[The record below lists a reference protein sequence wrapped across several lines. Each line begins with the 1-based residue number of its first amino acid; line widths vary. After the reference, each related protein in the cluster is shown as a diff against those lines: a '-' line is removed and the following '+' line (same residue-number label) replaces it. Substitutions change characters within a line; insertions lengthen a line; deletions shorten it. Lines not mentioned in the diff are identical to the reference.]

1 MRCESNIKELKSLSD
16 TRDEL
21 KEYECM
27 MDRKHKAITVYA
39 KQIKYFEVELENV
52 SENEAIEQAKAQ
64 INCRDIEADD
74 EEVLI
79 DDMDIHD

>member
-1 MRCESNIKELKSLSD
+1 MHCESNIKELKSLSD

-39 KQIKYFEVELENV
+39 KQVKYFEVELENI

-79 DDMDIHD
+79 EDMDIHD

>member
-1 MRCESNIKELKSLSD
+1 MHCESNIKELKSLSD

-39 KQIKYFEVELENV
+39 KQVKYFEVELENV
-52 SENEAIEQAKAQ
+52 SENEAIEQAKTQ

-79 DDMDIHD
+79 DDMDIHE

>member
-39 KQIKYFEVELENV
+39 KQVKYFEVELENV

-79 DDMDIHD
+79 DDMDLHD

>member
-1 MRCESNIKELKSLSD
+1 
-16 TRDEL
+16 
-21 KEYECM
+21 M

-39 KQIKYFEVELENV
+39 EQVKYFEVELENV

-79 DDMDIHD
+79 DDMDIHE

>member
-1 MRCESNIKELKSLSD
+1 MHCESNIKELKSLSD

-39 KQIKYFEVELENV
+39 KQVKYFEVELENV
-52 SENEAIEQAKAQ
+52 SENEAIEQAKTQ

>member
-1 MRCESNIKELKSLSD
+1 MHCESNTKELKSLSD

-39 KQIKYFEVELENV
+39 KQVKYFEVELENV

-79 DDMDIHD
+79 DDMDLHE

>member
-1 MRCESNIKELKSLSD
+1 MRCESNTKELKSLSD

-21 KEYECM
+21 REYECM

-39 KQIKYFEVELENV
+39 KQVKYFEVELENV

>member
-1 MRCESNIKELKSLSD
+1 MHCESNIKELKSLSD

-39 KQIKYFEVELENV
+39 KQVKYFEVELENV
-52 SENEAIEQAKAQ
+52 SENEAIEQARAQ

>member
-1 MRCESNIKELKSLSD
+1 MRCESNTKELRSLSD

-27 MDRKHKAITVYA
+27 MDRKHKAITIYA
-39 KQIKYFEVELENV
+39 KQVKYFEVELENV

-74 EEVLI
+74 EEILI
-79 DDMDIHD
+79 DDMDIHE

>member
-1 MRCESNIKELKSLSD
+1 MHCESNIKELKSLSD

-27 MDRKHKAITVYA
+27 MDRKHKAITIYA
-39 KQIKYFEVELENV
+39 KQVKYFEVELENI

>member
-1 MRCESNIKELKSLSD
+1 
-16 TRDEL
+16 
-21 KEYECM
+21 M
-27 MDRKHKAITVYA
+27 MDRKHKATTVYA
-39 KQIKYFEVELENV
+39 KQVKYFEVELENV

-79 DDMDIHD
+79 EDMDIHD

>member
-1 MRCESNIKELKSLSD
+1 MHCESNIKELKSLSD

-39 KQIKYFEVELENV
+39 KQVKYFEVDLENV

>member
-1 MRCESNIKELKSLSD
+1 MHCESNTKELKSLSD

-39 KQIKYFEVELENV
+39 KQVKYFEVELENV

-79 DDMDIHD
+79 DDMDIHE

>member
-39 KQIKYFEVELENV
+39 KQVKYFEVELENV
-52 SENEAIEQAKAQ
+52 SENEAIEQAKTQ

-79 DDMDIHD
+79 DDMDIHE

>member
-1 MRCESNIKELKSLSD
+1 MSD

-39 KQIKYFEVELENV
+39 KKVKYFEVELENV

>member
-1 MRCESNIKELKSLSD
+1 MHCESNTKELKSLSD

-39 KQIKYFEVELENV
+39 KQVKYFEVELENV
-52 SENEAIEQAKAQ
+52 SENEAIEQTKAQ

-79 DDMDIHD
+79 EDMDIHD

>member
-1 MRCESNIKELKSLSD
+1 MHCESNIKELKSLSD

-27 MDRKHKAITVYA
+27 MDRKHKAITIYA
-39 KQIKYFEVELENV
+39 KQVKYFEVELENV

-74 EEVLI
+74 EEILI
-79 DDMDIHD
+79 DDIDIHD

>member
-1 MRCESNIKELKSLSD
+1 MLSKLSTLKSS
-16 TRDEL
+16 
-21 KEYECM
+21 
-27 MDRKHKAITVYA
+27 
-39 KQIKYFEVELENV
+39 LENV

>member
-1 MRCESNIKELKSLSD
+1 MHCESNTKELKSLSD

-39 KQIKYFEVELENV
+39 KQVKYFEVELEDV

-79 DDMDIHD
+79 DDIDIHD

>member
-1 MRCESNIKELKSLSD
+1 MHCESNIKELKSLSD
-16 TRDEL
+16 TRDEI

-39 KQIKYFEVELENV
+39 KQVKYFEVELENV

>member
-1 MRCESNIKELKSLSD
+1 MHCESNIKELKSLSD

-39 KQIKYFEVELENV
+39 KQVKYFEVELENV
-52 SENEAIEQAKAQ
+52 SENEAIEHAKAQ

>member
-39 KQIKYFEVELENV
+39 KQVKYFEVELENV

-64 INCRDIEADD
+64 INCQDIEADD

-79 DDMDIHD
+79 DDMDIHE

>member
-1 MRCESNIKELKSLSD
+1 MHCESNIKELKSLSD

-39 KQIKYFEVELENV
+39 KQVKYFEVELENV
-52 SENEAIEQAKAQ
+52 SENEAIEQAKVQ

>member
-1 MRCESNIKELKSLSD
+1 MHCESNIKELKSLSD

-21 KEYECM
+21 REYECM

-39 KQIKYFEVELENV
+39 KQVKYFEVELENV

-74 EEVLI
+74 EEVLLT
-79 DDMDIHD
+79 DMDIHD

>member
-1 MRCESNIKELKSLSD
+1 MHCESNIKELKSLSD

-39 KQIKYFEVELENV
+39 KQVKYFEVELENV

-79 DDMDIHD
+79 EDMDIHD

>member
-1 MRCESNIKELKSLSD
+1 MHCESNTKELRSLSD

-39 KQIKYFEVELENV
+39 KQVKYFEVELENV
-52 SENEAIEQAKAQ
+52 SENEAIEQAKTQ

-79 DDMDIHD
+79 DDMDIHE

>member
-1 MRCESNIKELKSLSD
+1 MHCESNIKELKSLSD

-21 KEYECM
+21 KDYECM

-39 KQIKYFEVELENV
+39 KQVKYFEVELENV

-74 EEVLI
+74 EEVVI

>member
-27 MDRKHKAITVYA
+27 MDRKHKAITIYA
-39 KQIKYFEVELENV
+39 KQVKYFEVELENI

-74 EEVLI
+74 EEILI

>member
-1 MRCESNIKELKSLSD
+1 MHCESNIKELKSLSD

-27 MDRKHKAITVYA
+27 MDRKHKAITIYA
-39 KQIKYFEVELENV
+39 KQVKYFEVELENV

-64 INCRDIEADD
+64 INYRDIEADD

>member
-1 MRCESNIKELKSLSD
+1 MRCESNTKELRSLSD

-39 KQIKYFEVELENV
+39 KQVKYFEVELENV

-64 INCRDIEADD
+64 INWRDIEADD

>member
-1 MRCESNIKELKSLSD
+1 
-16 TRDEL
+16 
-21 KEYECM
+21 M
-27 MDRKHKAITVYA
+27 MDRKHKAITGYA
-39 KQIKYFEVELENV
+39 KQVKYFEVELENV

-79 DDMDIHD
+79 DDMDIHDQHIRNSQCSSSVP

>member
-1 MRCESNIKELKSLSD
+1 MSD

-27 MDRKHKAITVYA
+27 MDRKHNAITVYA
-39 KQIKYFEVELENV
+39 KQVKYFEVELENV

>member
-1 MRCESNIKELKSLSD
+1 MRCESNTKELKSLSD

-39 KQIKYFEVELENV
+39 KQVKYFEVELENV
-52 SENEAIEQAKAQ
+52 SENEAMEQAKAQ

>member
-1 MRCESNIKELKSLSD
+1 MHCESSIKELKSLSD

-39 KQIKYFEVELENV
+39 KQVKYFEVELENV
-52 SENEAIEQAKAQ
+52 SENEAIEQARAQ

-74 EEVLI
+74 EDVLI
-79 DDMDIHD
+79 EDMDIHD

>member
-1 MRCESNIKELKSLSD
+1 MRCESNTKELRSLSD

-39 KQIKYFEVELENV
+39 KQVKYFEVELENV

-79 DDMDIHD
+79 NDMDIHD

>member
-1 MRCESNIKELKSLSD
+1 MRCESNTKELKSLSD

-21 KEYECM
+21 REYECM

-39 KQIKYFEVELENV
+39 KQVKFFEVELENV

>member
-1 MRCESNIKELKSLSD
+1 MRYESNTKELRSLSD

-39 KQIKYFEVELENV
+39 KQVKYFEVELENV

-79 DDMDIHD
+79 DDMDIHE

>member
-1 MRCESNIKELKSLSD
+1 MHCESNIKELKSLSD

-27 MDRKHKAITVYA
+27 MDRKHKAITIYA
-39 KQIKYFEVELENV
+39 KQVKYFEVELENV